1 MDLGKKRFK
10 TLLENEAGIAL
21 VRASYDGESLLGLS
35 FLLPSLESIYL
46 DLSHKETDSL
56 LGEVQAICDEET
68 RAVFAYVGSVDWH
81 KPASI
86 PAVDCPGKLPLG
98 VGSALLNFLASQA
111 HKAHKNSMVYRGP
124 YPTANLFETLM
135 QSFDCDAEMGDC
147 LLAFTSGVE
156 ENSLTGVVAEKSLE
170 FIPNPFHW
178 RWPQKDVCVQSR
190 KQIEKVY
197 LNGRS
202 YTSGR
207 FLRQGCR
214 QLHLQGTEMIAALTF
229 ANEPV
234 VEMARFTTDGEVVNC
249 NLNSPALAENALNGA
264 PLHPEFLRAVRD
276 LVLEHVPELMKNAL
290 GLVWDKVPFQWGD
303 AGDDWARFDGGV
315 IVVHSLLGEALK
327 GLSRESQLNHLLNAL
342 DLPTQYLAQSILAR
356 SHQKR
361 AEETLIS

>member
-135 QSFDCDAEMGDC
+135 GETMLDQLVKILGVIFWNPRHRF
-147 LLAFTSGVE
+147 LHNFVHQFHQILGVE
-156 ENSLTGVVAEKSLE
+156 RLLQCTQLIQHA
-170 FIPNPFHW
+170 
-178 RWPQKDVCVQSR
+178 PQ
-190 KQIEKVY
+190 
-197 LNGRS
+197 
-202 YTSGR
+202 
-207 FLRQGCR
+207 
-214 QLHLQGTEMIAALTF
+214 
-229 ANEPV
+229 
-234 VEMARFTTDGEVVNC
+234 
-249 NLNSPALAENALNGA
+249 
-264 PLHPEFLRAVRD
+264 
-276 LVLEHVPELMKNAL
+276 
-290 GLVWDKVPFQWGD
+290 
-303 AGDDWARFDGGV
+303 
-315 IVVHSLLGEALK
+315 
-327 GLSRESQLNHLLNAL
+327 
-342 DLPTQYLAQSILAR
+342 
-356 SHQKR
+356 
-361 AEETLIS
+361 